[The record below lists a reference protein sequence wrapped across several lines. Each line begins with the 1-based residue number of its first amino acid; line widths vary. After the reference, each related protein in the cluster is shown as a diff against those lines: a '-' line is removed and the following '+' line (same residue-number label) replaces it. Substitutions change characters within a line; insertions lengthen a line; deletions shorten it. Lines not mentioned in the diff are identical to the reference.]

1 MKTLNLI
8 VLSTL
13 IGLSV
18 HAQDVKFPALD
29 NSPADI
35 AYYPLNTTKAKKG
48 EESKPVIKVLYSR
61 PSKKGREVFGTLV
74 EFGKVNRIG
83 ANESNEIRFF
93 KPVTIGGK
101 SLAVGAYSF
110 FAIPAADKW
119 TIIINKQT
127 DRWGAYTYDETKD
140 VVRVDVPVKPL
151 ENVVEALSITFKDVP
166 EGALMVIGWDKTSVE
181 VPVTFKK

>member
-1 MKTLNLI
+1 MKSLKVI
-8 VLSTL
+8 VLSSL

-29 NSPADI
+29 SSPADI
-35 AYYPLNTTKAKKG
+35 AYYPLNTTRVKKG
-48 EESKPVIKVLYSR
+48 EEAKPIIKVLYAR

-101 SLAVGAYSF
+101 ALAAGAYSF

-151 ENVVEALSITFKDVP
+151 ENVVEALSITFKELTD
-166 EGALMVIGWDKTSVE
+166 GAALVIGWDKTSVE
-181 VPVTFKK
+181 LPITFKK